1 MNKYKF
7 KHFYKNK
14 YLISLLGKNKYYISY
29 NYKYKCL
36 WFRVA
41 KVASRSI
48 NQHFID
54 NTPEGQYIYSSEV
67 GYLPSDFKDY
77 MKFSFVRD
85 PLDRFVSC
93 WKNKVLYD
101 NMYAFDE
108 QTHTQMKEI
117 HHFINWVKGQDINKT
132 ADEHLRSQHSLIDL
146 NNLDFLGRFE
156 NFDQDLEILSKKI
169 GLPLKE
175 AHKMNPSGSKKVEL
189 SDADIKQI
197 KSIYELD
204 YRLFYPDQL

>member
-14 YLISLLGKNKYYISY
+14 YLVSRLGKNKYYLSY

-54 NTPEGQYIYSSEV
+54 NTPEDQNIYSSEV
-67 GYLPSDFKDY
+67 SYFPSDFKDY
-77 MKFSFVRD
+77 VKFSFVRD

-101 NMYAFDE
+101 NMYGFNEKTHAEMKNITAFI
-108 QTHTQMKEI
+108 T
-117 HHFINWVKGQDINKT
+117 WVKTQDINKS
-132 ADEHLRSQHSLIDL
+132 ADEHLRSQHSMIDL

-156 NFDQDLEILSKKI
+156 NFDQDLKTLAKKI
-169 GLPLKE
+169 GLPIKE
-175 AHKMNPSGSKKVEL
+175 DHKINTSGSRKVEL
-189 SDADIKQI
+189 KETDIQQI
-197 KSIYELD
+197 KRIYELD

>member
-14 YLISLLGKNKYYISY
+14 YLISLLGKNKYYLSY

-36 WFRVA
+36 WFRIA

-54 NTPEGQYIYSSEV
+54 NTPEDQYIYSSQV
-67 GYLPSDFKDY
+67 SYLPSDFRDY
-77 MKFSFVRD
+77 LKFAFVRD
-85 PLDRFVSC
+85 PMDRFISC

-101 NMYAFDE
+101 NMYAFDDE
-108 QTHTQMKEI
+108 THAQMKNI
-117 HHFINWVKGQDINKT
+117 NHFITWVKKQDVNKS

-156 NFDQDLEILSKKI
+156 NFDKDLEILSKKI
-169 GLPLKE
+169 GLPLK
-175 AHKMNPSGSKKVEL
+175 ADHKINQSGSKKIEL
-189 SDADIKQI
+189 SEDEIIEI
-197 KSIYELD
+197 KSIYEMD
-204 YRLFYPDQL
+204 YRMFYPDLL